1 METGRDRG
9 STIGKGVLRR
19 WLDRLLPPVCVLCGD
34 PLKRGELRVCG
45 LCWARARPQRPPRCD
60 RCGIALYDSGIS
72 LQDKEIAIPVSCCI
86 ECRDWLPYLRCAR
99 APYRMAGT
107 AAAMV
112 HALKY
117 GGWCDLAEE
126 MGARMAE
133 VRFPPG
139 VQAEISAL
147 VPVPLSAVRLRERGF
162 NQAELL
168 ARAVARRRGW
178 DVLGGV
184 LVRERHTRR
193 QARLAPRE
201 REANV
206 AGAFRVPAE
215 RRVAL
220 EDAHLLLVDD
230 VLTTAATAQ
239 DCVRALCRA
248 GARAVSVLT
257 FARARRELPGAAP

>member
-1 METGRDRG
+1 
-9 STIGKGVLRR
+9 
-19 WLDRLLPPVCVLCGD
+19 
-34 PLKRGELRVCG
+34 
-45 LCWARARPQRPPRCD
+45 
-60 RCGIALYDSGIS
+60 
-72 LQDKEIAIPVSCCI
+72 
-86 ECRDWLPYLRCAR
+86 
-99 APYRMAGT
+99 MAGT
-107 AAAMV
+107 AATMV

-117 GGWCDLAEE
+117 GGWGELAEE

-133 VRFPPG
+133 VRFPRE
-139 VQAEISAL
+139 VEREIDAL
-147 VPVPLSAVRLRERGF
+147 VAVPLSPARLRERGF

-178 DVLGGV
+178 PLMAGL

-201 REANV
+201 RLANV
-206 AGAFRVPAE
+206 AGAFRVPAA
-215 RRVAL
+215 RRSLIA
-220 EDAHLLLVDD
+220 DAHLLLVDD

-257 FARARRELPGAAP
+257 FARARCELPRGRR